1 MKTEIK
7 REVALL
13 ENIISEEVKPYV
25 KRIDAEAYY
34 AESYLRSLGKRG
46 SCHQKIKVK
55 KIPLWMK
62 CI

>member
-13 ENIISEEVKPYV
+13 ENIISEELKPYV

-34 AESYLRSLGKRG
+34 AESYLRKLGKRG
-46 SCHQKIKVK
+46 SCH
-55 KIPLWMK
+55 
-62 CI
+62 